1 MVVGYDEGL
10 RRKLRFGK
18 KEVSSYIRFNMVRN
32 HIHSNIGEI
41 LNMCLAHQNVRI
53 KSILHGNNFM

>member
-18 KEVSSYIRFNMVRN
+18 KEVSSYIRFYTVQN
-32 HIHSNIGEI
+32 HKFKY
-41 LNMCLAHQNVRI
+41 AKYRI
-53 KSILHGNNFM
+53 CVSHTKIFS

>member
-18 KEVSSYIRFNMVRN
+18 KEVSSYIRFYIVRN
-32 HIHSNIGEI
+32 HINSNISKI
-41 LNMCLAHQNVRI
+41 SNICLAHQNVCI
-53 KSILHGNNFM
+53 KSILHGTDFM

>member
-18 KEVSSYIRFNMVRN
+18 KEVSLYIRFYMVRN
-32 HIHSNIGEI
+32 HINSNISKI
-41 LNMCLAHQNVRI
+41 SNMCLANQNVC
-53 KSILHGNNFM
+53 FAW

>member
-18 KEVSSYIRFNMVRN
+18 KEVSSYIRFYMVRN
-32 HIHSNIGEI
+32 HINSNIREI
-41 LNMCLAHQNVRI
+41 SKVCLAHQNVSI
-53 KSILHGNNFM
+53 KSILHGNDFM